1 MESKKARNYIYIS
14 LLCVFLFLC
23 IVVSASV
30 GSSSINPVES
40 LKLVLNKIPLIN
52 RVIDTTD
59 IKEIYEV
66 IQKMIFYMI
75 PEKWDK
81 LYLYSSVIDMPEGKK
96 TGELYFYYIPKGI
109 LRKKPVNVY
118 EIPSKFNIDEEEYLK
133 LVKALYQ
140 KIQQLREEFRKSETG
155 SIWSNITIT
164 IENLKFKVEY
174 NYEDLKNHYFNSY
187 ERHIIWRYKYLG
199 IGPEQVGKKD
209 KDILNR
215 YLLGAKTL
223 SRQENYEA
231 GIYIKDIEN
240 VVAYNT
246 TKEYEENEKKEYAT
260 EKDTKR
266 NQILLSEDEIR
277 KMNEK
282 KGRK

>member
-1 MESKKARNYIYIS
+1 MLNHTKK
-14 LLCVFLFLC
+14 
-23 IVVSASV
+23 
-30 GSSSINPVES
+30 
-40 LKLVLNKIPLIN
+40 
-52 RVIDTTD
+52 

-155 SIWSNITIT
+155 NIWSNITIT

-215 YLLGAKTL
+215 YLLGARTLL
-223 SRQENYEA
+223 SRQEKYEV

-246 TKEYEENEKKEYAT
+246 TKEYEKDKQEAYEKEEMKIN
-260 EKDTKR
+260 R

-277 KMNEK
+277 KMDEK